1 MTLISHIVHRVH
13 WVWSIFGEDVQSFQ
27 YKNDTMFSL
36 IQNNI
41 VMQKKMRNHFPMCEN
56 MSRMTKGHSRLF
68 SPTYHHHLAQNF
80 NRKVWKG
87 FYLCHLLKKSLAIMS
102 SFYRKNPLL
111 MIKEWE
117 NYRCSKCVAVNFHR
131 SLYGNHLSK
140 TSTSF
145 FGALFQK

>member
-1 MTLISHIVHRVH
+1 M
-13 WVWSIFGEDVQSFQ
+13 WSIFCADMQSSQDENCTF
-27 YKNDTMFSL
+27 FSSIL
-36 IQNNI
+36 QSNI

-68 SPTYHHHLAQNF
+68 SPTYHHLPQNF
-80 NRKVWKG
+80 NRKVEKS
-87 FYLCHLLKKSLAIMS
+87 FNFCHLFKELFATLS
-102 SFYRKNPLL
+102 SFYRKIPLV

-140 TSTSF
+140 TSTF
-145 FGALFQK
+145 FFRRTLPKVIQTVFNYSAL

>member
-1 MTLISHIVHRVH
+1 MIDFLCRHAKLPRWKLHVFS
-13 WVWSIFGEDVQSFQ
+13 SILQS
-27 YKNDTMFSL
+27 
-36 IQNNI
+36 NI

-68 SPTYHHHLAQNF
+68 SPTYHHPPSSKLQQ
-80 NRKVWKG
+80 KSLKK
-87 FYLCHLLKKSLAIMS
+87 FYLCHLLKELFATKS
-102 SFYRKNPLL
+102 SFYRKIPLV

-145 FGALFQK
+145 SAHSSKSVPNCI